1 MPRPVNTRQRPPANR
16 PGRLSLLAACVLG
29 CAQSVSAQTPPAA
42 AGVQAEGAAST
53 APFEAPGRSVRGW
66 STEASIAGQ
75 ATLTNNGNYGD
86 IGNREPELIL
96 EATPALRFSR
106 RGARLRVDGAVA
118 LRMLGYVN
126 DTQTSSI
133 LPNANVSANFEAVE
147 NLFFID
153 GSLFVDQ
160 GIENPFLPG
169 GSGYSSTNNLFTT
182 TQVRLAPYLQGNIG
196 SNVSWLI
203 RSDHSYTWTSQSDS
217 ELGNVYYVR
226 NLAQI
231 VRNPTPVG
239 LTLRLTN
246 DVTSFQDQ
254 ASAQPDQ
261 KLNTALAIL
270 DYAITPQL
278 TIGLRGGYEETNYTF
293 QETSGPI
300 YGANIAWS
308 PSPITRL
315 AGFWEERFYGPS
327 YDVQFSHRQR
337 QLASTFTIYRT
348 ISTYPQVLFRIPAT
362 SNVSGLLDAILV
374 ARFPDPV
381 ERAGQVQDLIT
392 RQGLPPTLPGGANIF
407 NQSINILTG
416 GQANW
421 ALIGVRNTLA
431 LNVFY
436 LKTESLP
443 DASVPPTFIR
453 FNNNIQQGGAL
464 TLSHRMSP
472 VMNLSGTV
480 STQTTRGFDA
490 NADLDTRENAAS
502 VQVNWQAS
510 PRSTLFV
517 GTRYRVQTTNSA
529 ELRSSESSETA
540 IFAGL
545 FHRL

>member
-1 MPRPVNTRQRPPANR
+1 MPRPVNSRQRPPVNR

-29 CAQSVSAQTPPAA
+29 CAQSVSAQTPTAA
-42 AGVQAEGAAST
+42 AGVQAEGAAS
-53 APFEAPGRSVRGW
+53 AASFEAPGRTVRGW
-66 STEASIAGQ
+66 ATEASIAGQ
-75 ATLTNNGNYGD
+75 ATLTNNANFGD
-86 IGNREPELIL
+86 TGNREADLIL
-96 EATPALRFSR
+96 EATPALSFSR

-118 LRMLGYVN
+118 LRLLGYVN

-133 LPNANVSANFEAVE
+133 LPRADVTANFEAIE

-169 GSGYSSTNNLFTT
+169 GPGFSSTNNLYTT
-182 TQVRLAPYLQGNIG
+182 TQARLAPYLQGNIG
-196 SNVSWLI
+196 SNVNWLI
-203 RSDHSYTWTSQSDS
+203 RSEHSYTWTSQSDND
-217 ELGNVYYVR
+217 LGNAYYVR

-239 LTLRLTN
+239 LTVRLTN
-246 DVTSFQDQ
+246 DVTRFKNQ

-261 KLNTALAIL
+261 TLDTALAIL
-270 DYAITPQL
+270 DYAVTPQL
-278 TIGLRGGYEETNYTF
+278 TLGLRGGYERTNYTF
-293 QETSGPI
+293 EETSGPI
-300 YGANIAWS
+300 YGASIAWR
-308 PSPITRL
+308 PSPITSL
-315 AGFWEERFYGPS
+315 VGFWEERFYGPS

-337 QLASTFTIYRT
+337 RLASTLTFYRT
-348 ISTYPQVLFRIPAT
+348 ITTYPQVLFQIPAT
-362 SNVSGLLDAILV
+362 NNVSGLLDAILV

-436 LKTESLP
+436 LKTELLP
-443 DASVPPTFIR
+443 DAAVPPTFLR
-453 FNNNIQQGGAL
+453 FNNSIQQGGAL

-490 NADLDTRENAAS
+490 NADLDTRENLAS
-502 VQVNWQAS
+502 LQVNWQAS

-517 GTRYRVQTTNSA
+517 GTRYRVQTTNSV
-529 ELRSSESSETA
+529 ELRATESSETA